1 MLKRISIMTLAICT
15 LILSS
20 CSEKFKVAAPY
31 KSITVAYGL
40 MDMSDTAHYVRIEKA
55 FLDENKS
62 AITMAQNPDS
72 SYFPQLS
79 VTIRKVNNGV
89 IVSNISLTR
98 VDLANE
104 GYPKDSGAFSKSV
117 SYAYKFNDKLDPSYN
132 YRLVIY
138 NNASGETDSAE
149 TPIISSDPAVF
160 RVPLFDNLSDTIS
173 IAKTTAGHNFNLLI
187 TPPPNTAIFQATMR
201 FFYVDKSTVD
211 GSEKEKY
218 VDWIIGTETTDAS
231 KTVVIKTPNIEFYSF
246 LRDAI
251 GPPSFGIERYL
262 DSMNLFITAATPTL
276 YNYMLITE
284 AQNSGLTSF
293 EIKPNYTNMQG
304 TNVLGLFTSRVVI
317 KYYRMHLDQ
326 ESLDSL
332 EISPITQLIN
342 IHGFYKH

>member
-1 MLKRISIMTLAICT
+1 MKKISIKVLA
-15 LILSS
+15 LGLLVGSS

-31 KSITVAYGL
+31 KSITVVYGL
-40 MDMSDTAHYVRIEKA
+40 MDMSDTAHYVRIQKA

-62 AITMAQNPDS
+62 AITMARNPDS
-72 SYFPQLS
+72 NYFPQLS
-79 VTIRKVNNGV
+79 VTIREVNNGT
-89 IVSNISLTR
+89 IVNTIPLAK
-98 VDLANE
+98 VDLAKE
-104 GYPKDSGAFSKSV
+104 GYPKDSGAFSSSV
-117 SYAYKFNDKLDPSYN
+117 SYAYKFKDKLDPAYN

-138 NNASGETDSAE
+138 NSASGETDSAE
-149 TPIISSDPAVF
+149 TPIIDNDPTVF
-160 RVPLFDNLSDTIS
+160 QVPLFDNLSDTIS
-173 IAKTTAGHNFNLLI
+173 IAKTTAGHNFNLRI
-187 TPPPNTAIFQATMR
+187 TPPPNAAIFQAVMR

-218 VDWIIGTETTDAS
+218 VDWILGTETTEAS
-231 KTVVIKTPNIEFYSF
+231 KAVAIITPNIEFYSF

-284 AQNSGLTSF
+284 AQNSGITSF

-304 TNVLGLFTSRVVI
+304 ANVLGLFTSRVVI
-317 KYYRMHLDQ
+317 KYYRMHIDR

-332 EISPITQLIN
+332 ETNPITQLIN
-342 IHGFYKH
+342 IHGFKQ